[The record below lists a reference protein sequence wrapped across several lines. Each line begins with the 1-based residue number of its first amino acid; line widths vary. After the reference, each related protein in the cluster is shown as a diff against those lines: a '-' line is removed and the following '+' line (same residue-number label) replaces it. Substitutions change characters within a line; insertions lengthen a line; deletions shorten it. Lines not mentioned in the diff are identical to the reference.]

1 MRPIRA
7 DEGLVRVA
15 MSTICGSDLHSYHG
29 RRPNPHPGIL
39 GHEITGVLAEVGPK
53 MPPDLLGRP
62 LRVGDRV
69 TWTIYAAPPGS
80 YEEDFLDL
88 PQKAPGLRKYG
99 HLAVADDPHLAGGFA
114 EHCYLLPG
122 TRVLRLPDELTDEEA
137 TPLNCGAATMVA
149 VTEAAGIGLG
159 DTVVIQGLGLLGIYG
174 VALARSRGACT
185 VIGLDGSA
193 ERRATAERFGADVTF
208 DVGAMDAA
216 DLVAAVRARCTPA
229 GADVVLEVCGV
240 PAVVEQGLRMLRVGG
255 RYVLAGLVSPGST
268 ASFDL
273 WDIVRT
279 LADVRGVHNYHPRH
293 LVQATDLVLAERDRY
308 PFRDLVQ
315 ARFGLDAIDDAF
327 ALAATQRLLRVAV
340 VP

>member
-1 MRPIRA
+1 
-7 DEGLVRVA
+7 
-15 MSTICGSDLHSYHG
+15 
-29 RRPNPHPGIL
+29 
-39 GHEITGVLAEVGPK
+39 
-53 MPPDLLGRP
+53 
-62 LRVGDRV
+62 
-69 TWTIYAAPPGS
+69 
-80 YEEDFLDL
+80 
-88 PQKAPGLRKYG
+88 
-99 HLAVADDPHLAGGFA
+99 
-114 EHCYLLPG
+114 
-122 TRVLRLPDELTDEEA
+122 
-137 TPLNCGAATMVA
+137 MVA

-174 VALARSRGACT
+174 VALARSRGVRT

-193 ERRATAERFGADVTF
+193 ERRAIAERFGADVTF
-208 DVGAMDAA
+208 DVGAMDPA

-268 ASFDL
+268 ASLDL

-327 ALAATQRLLRVAV
+327 ALAATQQLLRVAV